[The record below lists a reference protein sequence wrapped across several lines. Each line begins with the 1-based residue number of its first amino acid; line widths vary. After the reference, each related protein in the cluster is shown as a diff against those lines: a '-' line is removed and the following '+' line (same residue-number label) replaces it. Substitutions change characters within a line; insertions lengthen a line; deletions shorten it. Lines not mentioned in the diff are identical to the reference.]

1 MFQVDIF
8 KQILYLNLTV
18 STFKCRLFEPFVT
31 SRLAFA
37 DMVLSACSASTVMV
51 WRRDFVQKCFRNFR
65 RRPLET
71 MRPVSL
77 FIIFTLNHICFG
89 LPFLHILLQASS
101 LHACFKDVF
110 LLTSP
115 HPHLYPAAERLQKI
129 SEFCIFS
136 RVSISVYVIISKT
149 LCFSLHFCSLDLP
162 QPFLSLFLLPSLP
175 FSF

>member
-8 KQILYLNLTV
+8 KQILYLNLIV
-18 STFKCRLFEPFVT
+18 STFKCRLFEPNVT

-77 FIIFTLNHICFG
+77 FIYFHSES
-89 LPFLHILLQASS
+89 HLLWSTM
-101 LHACFKDVF
+101 LTHP
-110 LLTSP
+110 LTSI
-115 HPHLYPAAERLQKI
+115 LT
-129 SEFCIFS
+129 SC
-136 RVSISVYVIISKT
+136 
-149 LCFSLHFCSLDLP
+149 
-162 QPFLSLFLLPSLP
+162 LF
-175 FSF
+175 